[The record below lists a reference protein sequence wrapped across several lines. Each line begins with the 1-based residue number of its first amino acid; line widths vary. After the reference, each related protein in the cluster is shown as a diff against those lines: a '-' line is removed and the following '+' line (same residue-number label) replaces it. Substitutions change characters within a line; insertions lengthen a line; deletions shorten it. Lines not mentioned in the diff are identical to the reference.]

1 MKIQS
6 LALEGF
12 LGQDKTIRIHFNE
25 DINIFTGRNGS
36 GKTTLLKL
44 LWYVLS
50 GNLSLAMNEI
60 PFKKAEVKTS
70 QYTCTLERNRPSG
83 RVEVLHH
90 GSGTRYL
97 SEFLYDGEKYLLS
110 TKDQADTAL
119 FNMGSSLFL
128 PTFRRIEGGFSIG
141 RYRPGSEELLTDDI
155 GKSLSAFSRK
165 LSSEKHSLVSSIG
178 THDIENLLI
187 KEYAARSEELNSLKM
202 GYSDNFKKAIKELE
216 SYMAEFKKEFRK
228 IQKRKKKNDTNLLV
242 EPPSISP
249 VEIKLLEAAKKE
261 MEELETVTEK
271 IMQPFNVIKEI
282 VSSIMQHSGIRLG
295 STFTIGEAAKAI
307 HSESLSAGEKQLF
320 SFIAYNAF
328 FQNAVILIDEPE
340 LSLHVDW
347 QRQLFS
353 ILGKQQSSNQ
363 FIVATH
369 SPFIYAKYPDKETLL
384 GMDHG
389 DEGDH

>member
-6 LALEGF
+6 LVLEGF
-12 LGQDKTIRIHFNE
+12 LGQDKAIRINFNE

-60 PFKKAEVKTS
+60 PFKRAELKTS
-70 QYTCTLERNRPSG
+70 EYTCTLDRKRPTG

-90 GSGTRYL
+90 GSGARYL
-97 SEFLYDGEKYLLS
+97 SEFLHDGERYLLS
-110 TKDQADTAL
+110 EKDQADTAL
-119 FNMGSSLFL
+119 FNIGSSLFL

-141 RYRPGSEELLTDDI
+141 RHRPGSKEHLTDDI
-155 GKSLSAFSRK
+155 GKSLSAFSRR
-165 LSSEKHSLVSSIG
+165 LSNDKHSLVLSIG
-178 THDIENLLI
+178 THDIEKLLI
-187 KEYAARSEELNSLKM
+187 KEYASRSEELNSLKM
-202 GYSDNFKKAIKELE
+202 GYSDNFKKAIKDLE
-216 SYMAEFKKEFRK
+216 NYMVEFKKEFHK
-228 IQKRKKKNDTNLLV
+228 TQKRKKKNSSNPLA
-242 EPPSISP
+242 EEPSISP
-249 VEIKLLEAAKKE
+249 VEMKLLEAAKKE
-261 MEELETVTEK
+261 MEELETFTEK

-282 VSSIMQHSGIRLG
+282 VSSIMQHSGIRLD
-295 STFTIGEAAKAI
+295 STLTIGEAAKAI
-307 HSESLSAGEKQLF
+307 HSEFLSAGEKQLF
-320 SFIAYNAF
+320 SFIAYNSF

-353 ILGKQQSSNQ
+353 ILVKQQSSNQ

-389 DEGDH
+389 NEGDQ